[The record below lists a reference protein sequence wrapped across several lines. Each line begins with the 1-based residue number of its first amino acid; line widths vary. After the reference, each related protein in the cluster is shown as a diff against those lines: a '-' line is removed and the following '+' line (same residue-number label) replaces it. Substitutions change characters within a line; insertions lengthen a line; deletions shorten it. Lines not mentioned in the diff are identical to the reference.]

1 VCARSGPA
9 GKLLQWSETPF
20 TLFPLRR
27 HSTGA
32 GCPGRTAPTGGSS
45 PGRVF
50 PACVPAALQP
60 GDALGSPVG
69 APFTPDVFP
78 IPTRPGW
85 PADQRREIDSHA
97 HPAAP
102 QCCFRRPL
110 PSLLRQ
116 PLACRT
122 PAAEPGCPGLKAVRS
137 RCLPKWQCPHTL
149 IIPPIPDH
157 REPGLRSILDQN
169 LPQKDTSLRQ
179 TAAFCRIVPT
189 GRRLGRAP
197 PCPGILL
204 ASRGSCASPP
214 RGQGRARFVL
224 SAELPASPERLSGL
238 PFRVRFPSR

>member
-1 VCARSGPA
+1 MPCR
-9 GKLLQWSETPF
+9 PF
-20 TLFPLRR
+20 PPRR
-27 HSTGA
+27 RCTGT

-179 TAAFCRIVPT
+179 PAAFCRSVPT

-197 PCPGILL
+197 PCPGIIL

-224 SAELPASPERLSGL
+224 SAELSGSPGRLSGL